1 MNRALTRSVA
11 TTALAALALA
21 GCVVGPKYERPQTTV
36 PAQFRGQATPAEAA
50 SIADLPWWSVFHDK
64 ALQEL
69 IQEGLANNY
78 DLKIAIT
85 HIEQARALVA
95 VARSEGK
102 PQVGYQTGI
111 NGQTAFTVDP
121 VGIGTITYGTLGGA
135 LSAAWEIDLWGR
147 IKRSTEA
154 AQAELVSREDVRR
167 GVMLSLVTDIAT
179 HYFQLVELDQEL
191 AIAHESERVFGHT
204 FDLFNDRYKAGR
216 DSDLPVQRSQAN
228 YEASHSKVQEL
239 LREIA
244 IQEDAL
250 SVLVGAFPKDIPRG
264 DALTAQTTPEAP
276 LGATTVLLERR
287 PDILAAEQEMIR
299 ANAQIGVAIANY
311 FPKVGLSAAGGGLGA
326 ILNDTLT
333 GFGYW
338 SAALSAAGPLF
349 TGGRLQAEERQRR
362 AEWDEMVVQYKKTI
376 TIAFQE
382 TSDALAAQQTLVGRR
397 TALES
402 QIAALQSSIGLASDR
417 YDSGRASYFEV
428 LEAQQ
433 QLFPAE
439 EQLAQTERD
448 QLLAVVN
455 LYKALGGGWKL
466 TDDQWTP
473 HPQAAASGPP
483 SGGSR

>member
-1 MNRALTRSVA
+1 MKKTLMKSAA
-11 TTALAALALA
+11 GTALVALALA
-21 GCVVGPKYERPQTTV
+21 GCVMGPKYERPQTTA
-36 PAQFRGQATPAEAA
+36 PTQFRGQATPTEAA

-64 ALQEL
+64 ALQAL

-111 NGQTAFTVDP
+111 TGQTAFTVDP

-135 LSAAWEIDLWGR
+135 LNAAWEIDLWGR
-147 IKRSTEA
+147 IRRSTEA
-154 AQAELVSREDVRR
+154 AQAELLAREDVRR

-179 HYFQLVELDQEL
+179 GYFRLVELDREL
-191 AIAHESERVFGHT
+191 AIAQESERVFGHT
-204 FDLFNDRYKAGR
+204 LDLFTDRYKAGR
-216 DSDLPVQRSQAN
+216 DSNLPVQRSQAN
-228 YEASHSKVQEL
+228 YDASHSKFQEL
-239 LREIA
+239 QREIA
-244 IQEDAL
+244 IQENAL
-250 SVLVGAFPKDIPRG
+250 SVLVGAYPKDIPRG
-264 DALTAQTTPEAP
+264 EILTAQSMPEAP
-276 LGATTVLLERR
+276 LGATTALLERR

-311 FPKVGLSAAGGGLGA
+311 FPKVGLSALGGGVGA
-326 ILNDTLT
+326 VLNDTFT

-338 SAALSAAGPLF
+338 GAALSAAGPIF

-362 AEWDEMVVQYKKTI
+362 AEWDEMVVQYRKTI

-402 QIAALQSSIGLASDR
+402 QIASLQRSIDLASDR

-439 EQLAQTERD
+439 AELAQTERD

-473 HPQAAASGPP
+473 HAQAAAAGAA